1 MIKREEFASLEEKS
15 SIIDIIYQM
24 TLNGIGCCWIQKS
37 KTDFSLMGIITDG
50 DLRRA
55 LEKNNPES
63 WGKLTA
69 KTIMTNNPIT
79 IYPENKAID
88 ALNLM
93 EKNNKKPVNVM
104 PVTKSNNEFIGFIRL
119 HDLIQRGL

>member
-1 MIKREEFASLEEKS
+1 MDKKKINKIVILNKS
-15 SIIDIIYQM
+15 SIKDAMIFLNKNQEKFCLVKNHNHKII
-24 TLNGIGCCWIQKS
+24 GS
-37 KTDFSLMGIITDG
+37 ITDG

-63 WGKLTA
+63 WGELTA
-69 KTIMTNNPIT
+69 KNIMTNNPIT
-79 IYPENKAID
+79 IDHENKAID

-104 PVTKSNNEFIGFIRL
+104 PVTKSNNEFMGFIRL